1 MNDTPQPASL
11 PWAVLRTQLDR
22 NQPFNTMRDTPYY
35 RDAIYE
41 QFSKP
46 EYARRY
52 CCIARKNARAKN
64 LTP

>member
-1 MNDTPQPASL
+1 MNDTPRPGPL
-11 PWAVLRTQLDR
+11 PWAALRTQLDR
-22 NQPFNTMRDTPYY
+22 NQPFNTMRGTPYY

-52 CCIARKNARAKN
+52 SALREKCAPTNS
-64 LTP
+64 TP